1 MPVPMI
7 TTVSAHFDEAMFHT
21 VTFILASA
29 DRALHHHIRT
39 FRQGS
44 REFRQLPERNNSV
57 PVCSALP
64 VDVGILPGF
73 FRRDRKRDNQRA
85 VRCVVS
91 FGIRAGETIIVIWFM
106 VYI

>member
-1 MPVPMI
+1 MPVPI

-29 DRALHHHIRT
+29 DRARTITYEPLVRVHVNSACFPKETIRC
-39 FRQGS
+39 QS
-44 REFRQLPERNNSV
+44 VLLCQLT
-57 PVCSALP
+57 SASFQ
-64 VDVGILPGF
+64 DSS
-73 FRRDRKRDNQRA
+73 RRDGKRDNQRA

-91 FGIRAGETIIVIWFM
+91 FGIRAGEAIIVIWFM